1 MSLSLEVLKMGGTL
15 LTFLVVSYAFYTLV
29 RTRAQRE
36 NVRSGLRAAAYTDP
50 TTVDNRSLVMGMSF
64 KKRIM
69 RPGINRLANLIYRFG
84 PNGLREK
91 MKQRLILAGLS
102 ERVDPDVFLA
112 ISAMAPVTVGAAMAY
127 VASQVE
133 GGIYWPLWI
142 FVPVSA
148 MLPKMW
154 LTSRVEN
161 RQRRIRLGLSDT
173 LDMLTIAV
181 EAGLGFDS
189 ALARVA
195 GTVPGPLSDE
205 LFRMLQELRI
215 GIPRN
220 QAFRN
225 LSERTG
231 VQELDEFITAMNQA
245 DSFGVSIG
253 RVLRVQ
259 ADRLRKRRSQ
269 KAEERAAKTP
279 VKLVF
284 PLVLCIFPALFT
296 VLVGPAAIMIME
308 NLFSRL

>member
-1 MSLSLEVLKMGGTL
+1 MPAGLEVLKLGAML
-15 LTFLVVSYAFYTLV
+15 LTFVVVSFAFHALF
-29 RTRAQRE
+29 RTRAQRVS
-36 NVRSGLRAAAYTDP
+36 VRAGLRQSAFVDP
-50 TTVDNRSLVMGMSF
+50 SIVDNRSIVMGMSF
-64 KKRIM
+64 RKRVM
-69 RPGINRLANLIYRFG
+69 RPGVDSIAGLIYRFG
-84 PNGLREK
+84 PTGLRENTK
-91 MKQRLILAGLS
+91 RRLVLAGLS
-102 ERVDPDVFLA
+102 ERLDPDIFFA
-112 ISAMAPVTVGAAMAY
+112 ISAVTPLAVAGAMLYVG
-127 VASQVE
+127 SQLE
-133 GGIYWPLWI
+133 GGIYWPLWT
-142 FVPVSA
+142 FVPASA
-148 MLPKMW
+148 TLPKMW

-161 RQRRIRLGLSDT
+161 RQRRIRIALSDT

-220 QAFRN
+220 QAFKN

-245 DSFGVSIG
+245 DNFGVSIG
-253 RVLRVQ
+253 NVLRVQ
-259 ADRLRKRRSQ
+259 AERLRKRRSQ

-296 VLVGPAAIMIME
+296 VLVGPAAIMIMDY
-308 NLFSRL
+308 LFKYY

>member
-1 MSLSLEVLKMGGTL
+1 
-15 LTFLVVSYAFYTLV
+15 
-29 RTRAQRE
+29 
-36 NVRSGLRAAAYTDP
+36 
-50 TTVDNRSLVMGMSF
+50 
-64 KKRIM
+64 
-69 RPGINRLANLIYRFG
+69 
-84 PNGLREK
+84 
-91 MKQRLILAGLS
+91 
-102 ERVDPDVFLA
+102 
-112 ISAMAPVTVGAAMAY
+112 
-127 VASQVE
+127 
-133 GGIYWPLWI
+133 
-142 FVPVSA
+142 
-148 MLPKMW
+148 MW

-220 QAFRN
+220 QAFKN

-259 ADRLRKRRSQ
+259 AERLRKRRSQ

-284 PLVLCIFPALFT
+284 PLILCIFPGLFT

-308 NLFSRL
+308 NLFSSF

>member
-1 MSLSLEVLKMGGTL
+1 
-15 LTFLVVSYAFYTLV
+15 V
-29 RTRAQRE
+29 RA
-36 NVRSGLRAAAYTDP
+36 GLRAAAYTDP
-50 TTVDNRSLVMGMSF
+50 AAVDNRSVMMGLSF
-64 KKRIM
+64 KKRVM
-69 RPGINRLANLIYRFG
+69 RPGVDRLAGLIYRFG
-84 PNGLREK
+84 PKGLREK
-91 MKQRLILAGLS
+91 TKQRLILAGIS
-102 ERVDPDVFLA
+102 ERIDPEVFFA
-112 ISAMAPVTVGAAMAY
+112 ISAVAPLMVGGAMAY
-127 VASQVE
+127 FASQLE
-133 GGIYWPLWI
+133 GGIFWPLWV
-142 FVPVSA
+142 FVPASA
-148 MLPKMW
+148 TLPKMW
-154 LTSRVEN
+154 LTSRVES
-161 RQRRIRLGLSDT
+161 RQQRIRLALSDT

-189 ALARVA
+189 ALSRVA

-220 QAFRN
+220 QAFKN

-231 VQELDEFITAMNQA
+231 VRELDEFITAMNQA

-253 RVLRVQ
+253 KVLRVQ

-296 VLVGPAAIMIME
+296 VLVGPAAIRIME
-308 NLFSRL
+308 NLFSRY